1 VLDGHLVANGI
12 SATFWGMT
20 ETAKK
25 QGRVNP
31 GYPDS
36 TDSPG
41 LFALACTCGHWS
53 SVGTA
58 AEVLE

>member
-1 VLDGHLVANGI
+1 
-12 SATFWGMT
+12 M
-20 ETAKK
+20 
-25 QGRVNP
+25 NP

-41 LFALACTCGHWS
+41 LFALARTCGHWS

-58 AEVLE
+58 AEVLESEPAHRRDHVLKPTLVETISGPDAIS